1 MQQTPTPKTLTRIQY
16 RTAMLAIAHANPNSR
31 IARIPKHLLGGTP
44 DGTKRL
50 HSKDLKKGLRERHIQ
65 LPEVADSCPFVGTFG
80 VWIDIDQAHLDVD
93 ISSAV
98 PLTKASISLASDIL
112 NYVGDSSLSTMLLY
126 RLCKS
131 RVISHQ
137 VQHGS
142 VPYTFDLQLIPEP
155 KNPTPTI
162 FDLLSLPGWIGH
174 GYTRF
179 KHRVLGPAIETINND
194 SDIIIDHFPI
204 SGHHRRISAIRVTVT
219 LKPAAIL
226 PNHSLGGNTE

>member
-1 MQQTPTPKTLTRIQY
+1 
-16 RTAMLAIAHANPNSR
+16 MLAIAHANPNSR

-65 LPEVADSCPFVGTFG
+65 LPEVADSCPLVGPFG
-80 VWIDIDQAHLDVD
+80 VWIDIDQAYLALD
-93 ISSAV
+93 ISPVIS
-98 PLTKASISLASDIL
+98 LDEASTSLASDIL
-112 NYVGDSSLSTMLLY
+112 KYVGESSLSTMLLY

-137 VQHGS
+137 AQHGS
-142 VPYTFDLQLIPEP
+142 APYTFDLQLIPES

-162 FDLLSLPGWIGH
+162 FDLLSLPGWVGH
-174 GYTRF
+174 GYTHF
-179 KHRVLGPAIETINND
+179 KRRVLGPAIETINND

-204 SGHHRRISAIRVTVT
+204 AGHHRRISAIRVTVT
-219 LKPAAIL
+219 LKPEASTTNPTHPII
-226 PNHSLGGNTE
+226 HSEETLNELTT